1 MTEDTAYHLDTTRR
15 GKMRKYLLLA
25 ALLTIVLTA
34 CRVESNVALDINEDG
49 SATVAVEIGF
59 DEEFQ
64 QLLAQSGANPGDI
77 IGDLPSFGDTD
88 VAPTERV
95 DGDMTYY
102 GVATEVEDLSNFD
115 TSSGLGDMFSS
126 FSSFSYTFDDSSAEL
141 NATLTSAD
149 LGNVGGELPID
160 PSTITDE
167 FFSAQVTVKMPGT
180 VSESNADEVRSD
192 GTLVWKVSFTEE
204 TTITATSDFGSS
216 SSSWI
221 LIILIAVLIIGL
233 IAAIVATIVSRK
245 ESQKA
250 VEAAA
255 ASHQGAATPDL
266 AAGAEAAATEAPKP
280 STAATEMSSTPSAEV
295 VTEVVNERDT
305 VAEERTIEVTIDE
318 SADEVESTS
327 DSEGD
332 QPEST

>member
-1 MTEDTAYHLDTTRR
+1 
-15 GKMRKYLLLA
+15 MRKYLLLA

-64 QLLAQSGANPGDI
+64 QLLTQSGANPGDL

-167 FFSAQVTVKMPGT
+167 LFSAQVTVKMPGT
-180 VSESNADEVRSD
+180 VNESNADEVRSD

-233 IAAIVATIVSRK
+233 IAAIVATIVSRR

-266 AAGAEAAATEAPKP
+266 ASSAEAAATEAPKP
-280 STAATEMSSTPSAEV
+280 STAATEMSSTPPAEV
-295 VTEVVNERDT
+295 VTEAT
-305 VAEERTIEVTIDE
+305 VTEERTIEVTIDE